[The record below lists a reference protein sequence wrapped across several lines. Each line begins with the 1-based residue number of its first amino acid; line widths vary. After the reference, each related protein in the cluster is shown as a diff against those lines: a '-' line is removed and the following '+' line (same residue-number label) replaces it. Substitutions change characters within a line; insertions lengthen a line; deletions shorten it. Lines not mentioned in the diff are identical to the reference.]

1 MVMANQNYK
10 IEPKRDEKESKME
23 YETIIGLEIHAQLST
38 KSKIFCGCSTQFGD
52 QPNTHGCP
60 VCLGMPGVLPVLNR
74 KAVEYALKMALAAG
88 SEIQPRSRFLRKNY
102 FYPDLPKGYQIS
114 QYQSESEPPLAT
126 GGGIEI
132 EADGRPKR
140 IRLRRI
146 HMEEDAGKLVH
157 EEEYVPEGESLFD
170 VNRCGVPLI
179 EIVTEPDINSP
190 EEAYQFVSK
199 LRQIL
204 VYLGICEG
212 NMEEGNIRIDA
223 NISVRPKGS
232 PQLGTRTEIKNMN
245 SLHNLQR
252 ALETEMKRQVE
263 LLEQGGEVIQQTMTW
278 DAKKE
283 TIAPMRSKEESHD
296 YRYFPEPDLV
306 PVEVDKQ
313 WLERLEANMPEL
325 PTARRRRFVQQ
336 YHLPEYDAEVL
347 TASRELAEYYEEC
360 VNCGAAPKMA
370 SNWVMGEVNRVLNE
384 KKITPE
390 QFSIAPESLAELLQ
404 LISDGTLSTKIAKDV
419 FAEMVETGRRA
430 GQIVKEKA
438 LVQVTD
444 RGELGKII
452 DEVLT
457 ENSQQKEQ
465 YLAGKKQLLGFFV
478 GQVMKK
484 TQGKAN
490 PKLANE
496 ILLEKLKGET

>member
-1 MVMANQNYK
+1 
-10 IEPKRDEKESKME
+10 ME
-23 YETIIGLEIHAQLST
+23 YETMIGLEIHAQLST
-38 KSKIFCGCSTQFGD
+38 KSKIFCGCSTEFGD

-60 VCLGMPGVLPVLNR
+60 ICLGMPGVLPVLNH
-74 KAVEYALKMALAAG
+74 KAVEYALKLALAVG

-126 GGGIEI
+126 GGSIEI
-132 EADGRPKR
+132 EVDGHHKR

-157 EEEYVPEGESLFD
+157 EEEYVPEGQSLFD

-190 EEAYQFVSK
+190 EEAYQFLSK
-199 LRQIL
+199 LKQIL

-212 NMEEGNIRIDA
+212 NMEKGNIRIDT
-223 NISVRPKGS
+223 NISVRPKGT

-252 ALETEMKRQVE
+252 ALETEIKRQVG
-263 LLEQGGEVIQQTMTW
+263 LLERGGKVIQQTMTW
-278 DAKKE
+278 DAKRE
-283 TIAPMRSKEESHD
+283 IIAPMRSKEESHD

-306 PVEVDKQ
+306 PIEVDKQ
-313 WLERLEANMPEL
+313 WLEKLKANMPEL

-336 YHLPEYDAEVL
+336 YNLPEYDAEVL
-347 TASRELAEYYEEC
+347 TASRGLADYYEEC
-360 VNCGAAPKMA
+360 VKFGASPKMA

-384 KKITPE
+384 KKITP
-390 QFSIAPESLAELLQ
+390 QQLSVTPKSLAELLQ
-404 LISDGTLSTKIAKDV
+404 LVSNGTLSTKIARDV
-419 FAEMVETGRRA
+419 FAEMVQTGRRA
-430 GQIVKEKA
+430 EKIVKEKG

-444 RGELGKII
+444 RGKLEEVI
-452 DEVLT
+452 DEVLA
-457 ENSQQKEQ
+457 ENPQQREQ

-490 PKLANE
+490 PKLANQ
-496 ILLEKLKGET
+496 ILQERLRG

>member
-1 MVMANQNYK
+1 M
-10 IEPKRDEKESKME
+10 D
-23 YETIIGLEIHAQLST
+23 YEAIIGLEIHAQLAT
-38 KSKIFCGCSTQFGD
+38 KSKIFCGCSTEFGD

-60 VCLGMPGVLPVLNR
+60 ICLGMPGVLPVLNH
-74 KAVEYALKMALAAG
+74 KVVEYALKMALVTG

-132 EADGRPKR
+132 EVDGRPKR

-157 EEEYVPEGESLFD
+157 EEEYVPEGQSLFD

-179 EIVTEPDINSP
+179 EVVTEPDINSP
-190 EEAYQFVSK
+190 EEAYRFLSK
-199 LRQIL
+199 LKQIL

-212 NMEEGNIRIDA
+212 NMEKGNIRIDV
-223 NISVRPKGS
+223 NISVRPKGA

-245 SLHNLQR
+245 SLRNLQR
-252 ALETEMKRQVE
+252 ALKTEIKRQLE
-263 LLEQGGEVIQQTMTW
+263 LLKRGEKVIQQTMTW
-278 DAKKE
+278 DAKSE

-313 WLERLEANMPEL
+313 WLERLKADMPEL
-325 PTARRRRFVQQ
+325 PVARRRRFAQE
-336 YHLPEYDAEVL
+336 YELPEYDAEVL
-347 TASRELAEYYEEC
+347 TASRGLANYYEEC
-360 VNCGAAPKMA
+360 VNCGASAKMA
-370 SNWVMGEVNRVLNE
+370 SNWVMGEVTRVLNE
-384 KKITPE
+384 KKITPQ
-390 QFSIAPESLAELLQ
+390 QFSIAPKSLAELLR
-404 LISDGTLSTKIAKDV
+404 LVCDGTLSTKIAKDV
-419 FAEMVETGRRA
+419 FAEMMETGKRA
-430 GQIVKEKA
+430 GQIVEEKG

-444 RGELGKII
+444 REELGKIVN
-452 DEVLT
+452 EVLT
-457 ENSQQKEQ
+457 ENPQQKEQ
-465 YLAGKKQLLGFFV
+465 YLTGKKQLLGFFV

-484 TQGKAN
+484 TRGKAN

-496 ILLEKLKGET
+496 SLLERLGGGR

>member
-1 MVMANQNYK
+1 
-10 IEPKRDEKESKME
+10 ME
-23 YETIIGLEIHAQLST
+23 YETMIGLEIHAQLST
-38 KSKIFCGCSTQFGD
+38 KSKIFCGCSTEFGD

-60 VCLGMPGVLPVLNR
+60 ICLGMPGVLPVLNH
-74 KAVEYALKMALAAG
+74 KAVEYALKLALAVG

-126 GGGIEI
+126 GGSIEI
-132 EADGRPKR
+132 EVDSHTKR

-157 EEEYVPEGESLFD
+157 EEEYVPEGQSLFD

-190 EEAYQFVSK
+190 EEAYQFLSK
-199 LRQIL
+199 LKQIL

-212 NMEEGNIRIDA
+212 NMEKGNIRIDT
-223 NISVRPKGS
+223 NISVRPKGA

-252 ALETEMKRQVE
+252 ALETEIKRQVG
-263 LLEQGGEVIQQTMTW
+263 LLERGGKVIQQTMTW
-278 DAKKE
+278 DAKRE
-283 TIAPMRSKEESHD
+283 IIAPMRSKEESHD

-306 PVEVDKQ
+306 PIEVDKQ
-313 WLERLEANMPEL
+313 WLEKLKADMPEL

-336 YHLPEYDAEVL
+336 YNLPEYDAEVL
-347 TASRELAEYYEEC
+347 TASRGLADYYEEC
-360 VNCGAAPKMA
+360 VKSGASPKMA

-384 KKITPE
+384 KKITPQE
-390 QFSIAPESLAELLQ
+390 LSVTPESLAELLQ
-404 LISDGTLSTKIAKDV
+404 LVSNGTLSTKIARDV
-419 FAEMVETGRRA
+419 FAEMVQTGRRA
-430 GQIVKEKA
+430 GKIVKEKG
-438 LVQVTD
+438 LVQLTD
-444 RGELGKII
+444 RGKLGEVI
-452 DEVLT
+452 DEVLA
-457 ENSQQKEQ
+457 ENPDQREQ

-490 PKLANE
+490 PKLANQ
-496 ILLEKLKGET
+496 ILQDRLRG